1 MELNTHVS
9 QDRFFW
15 MKSDLGSKDRAAVI
29 IDVEAPAVADRTE
42 ASPTNLVVV
51 LDRSGSMSGGRL
63 AHARKAL
70 CDIVDRLSSRDTFG
84 LVTFD
89 DQVEVNVPA
98 GPVNDRDAIKRVING
113 IHSRGSTDL
122 AGGLVRGLKEAR
134 RLESLSG
141 VRVLLV
147 SDGHANVG
155 VTDADVVGQL
165 AARHL
170 EHRITTSTL
179 GMGLGYDEILLSAIA
194 RQGAGN
200 EHFAE
205 EADTAAGVIAQECGE
220 LLSQRFLSCRLTVTP
235 ANGVTGMRVLN
246 EATMRKI
253 ADGVQIEMG
262 GFQPEQL
269 RSLLLQFSPKQA
281 TRPGRRKM
289 ATLRLD
295 YVLADDLSD
304 HSVTPH
310 GVGAGGRGDRRPAG
324 RQPRR
329 DRRARLPAGPASQAR
344 RHGGAQPLRRR
355 DGRAQLQ
362 GRDPHPQEG
371 SAERPAQP
379 SRRVQGRHR
388 IHRADAPPRSRR
400 RCGARRIALFA
411 SKAMS
416 AQITGSFA
424 LPRSEGRMSTAFRVI
439 PGDPRSSVIIHV
451 PHSSRVIP
459 DDVRAGILLDDLA
472 LERELNAM
480 TDAYTD
486 VIAEDARRP
495 GAAAPVAVRQRAF
508 AVGRR
513 SRAVPRR
520 P

>member
-29 IDVEAPAVADRTE
+29 IDVEAPAVAGRKD
-42 ASPTNLVVV
+42 AAPTNLVVV
-51 LDRSGSMSGGRL
+51 LDRSGSMSGDRL

-70 CDIVDRLSSRDTFG
+70 CDIVERLSPSDTFG

-89 DQVEVNVPA
+89 DEVEVNIPA
-98 GPVNDRDAIKRVING
+98 GPVTDREAIQRVIKA
-113 IHSRGSTDL
+113 ITPRGSTDL
-122 AGGLVRGLKEAR
+122 AAGLVRGLQEAR
-134 RLESLSG
+134 RLESLAG

-155 VTDADVVGQL
+155 VTDADVVGKF
-165 AARHL
+165 AAKQL

-205 EADTAAGVIAQECGE
+205 EADTAAGVIAKECGE

-246 EATMRKI
+246 EATMREL

-269 RSLLLQFSPKQA
+269 RSLMVQFSPKQA

-304 HSVTPH
+304 HSVSHTVWAQVAAETDVAPVVNRDVMAELAFQRAQRHKRH
-310 GVGAGGRGDRRPAG
+310 GMEALNRYRDGEAEHSFKEAIRILKKALPNVPRN
-324 RQPRR
+324 RR
-329 DRRARLPAGPASQAR
+329 DEFKADIQFIE
-344 RHGGAQPLRRR
+344 QM
-355 DGRAQLQ
+355 
-362 GRDPHPQEG
+362 
-371 SAERPAQP
+371 
-379 SRRVQGRHR
+379 RHR
-388 IHRADAPPRSRR
+388 ALAPTAMLADRA
-400 RCGARRIALFA
+400 FA
-411 SKAMS
+411 AKAMS
-416 AQITGSFA
+416 AQITGS
-424 LPRSEGRMSTAFRVI
+424 
-439 PGDPRSSVIIHV
+439 
-451 PHSSRVIP
+451 SRY
-459 DDVRAGILLDDLA
+459 R
-472 LERELNAM
+472 
-480 TDAYTD
+480 
-486 VIAEDARRP
+486 
-495 GAAAPVAVRQRAF
+495 
-508 AVGRR
+508 GRR
-513 SRAVPRR
+513 GE
-520 P
+520 